1 MVEEVNI
8 SDADFEKA
16 PPLAA
21 QPPQFY
27 KINAYPQNILK
38 ALTKGGCFR
47 TSNKPSKGAIRV
59 SDGNLEESIQVD
71 VAVQKD

>member
-27 KINAYPQNILK
+27 KINAYPQNMLR

-47 TSNKPSKGAIRV
+47 
-59 SDGNLEESIQVD
+59 
-71 VAVQKD
+71 

>member
-27 KINAYPQNILK
+27 KINAYPQNILR
-38 ALTKGGCFR
+38 ALSKGGCFR
-47 TSNKPSKGAIRV
+47 TSNKPSKPLKYSNGVASGPLLEMKV
-59 SDGNLEESIQVD
+59 SKND
-71 VAVQKD
+71 